1 MPLKKL
7 MFKGSV
13 WRCVVPPNSVKIFS
27 SDIST
32 DIKNTSI
39 VNLVVQK
46 LDFWGSIL
54 EGSAGG
60 WHPQTMSKYLSV
72 VSVGFEK

>member
-1 MPLKKL
+1 M
-7 MFKGSV
+7 
-13 WRCVVPPNSVKIFS
+13 VPPNSVKIFA

-39 VNLVVQK
+39 VNLVMQK

-54 EGSAGG
+54 GGVREGGGTLKPCQIICLLYLLISKNKTSA
-60 WHPQTMSKYLSV
+60 LV
-72 VSVGFEK
+72 

>member
-1 MPLKKL
+1 M
-7 MFKGSV
+7 G
-13 WRCVVPPNSVKIFS
+13 CTPNSVKIFAS
-27 SDIST
+27 EITT
-32 DIKNTSI
+32 DIKNTGF

-54 EGSAGG
+54 GGSAWG

-72 VSVGFEK
+72 VSVNNEI

>member
-1 MPLKKL
+1 

-13 WRCVVPPNSVKIFS
+13 WGGVVPSNSVKMFAT
-27 SDIST
+27 DIST

-46 LDFWGSIL
+46 LDFWGSTL
-54 EGSAGG
+54 GG
-60 WHPQTMSKYLSV
+60 VPGERHPQTMSKYLSV
-72 VSVGFEK
+72 VSVDIEK

>member
-1 MPLKKL
+1 

-13 WRCVVPPNSVKIFS
+13 WGWVVPPNSVKIFA

-39 VNLVVQK
+39 VNLVVRK

-54 EGSAGG
+54 GGSAGG

-72 VSVGFEK
+72 VFVDIEK